1 MDCFQP
7 TDYKDWRI
15 SLKYPQSLM
24 RNTAKSGCQANYTL
38 TPDIDM
44 VPNAGLDLQLDSF
57 LERVENCDENY
68 DAYETE
74 DCDMCD
80 KCAFVVPVYEIAA
93 NVTRFPANKTE
104 LIDYI
109 RANKAREFHKVIAL
123 AGEPIL

>member
-1 MDCFQP
+1 
-7 TDYKDWRI
+7 
-15 SLKYPQSLM
+15 M
-24 RNTAKSGCQANYTL
+24 RNTAKNGCQTNYTL

-44 VPNAGLDLQLDSF
+44 IPNAGLDLQLDAF

-80 KCAFVVPVYEIAA
+80 KCAFVVPVYEIAD

-104 LIDYI
+104 LITYL
-109 RANKAREFHKVIAL
+109 RANKAREFHKVSHTDA
-123 AGEPIL
+123 